1 MFGKLGD
8 MMGKLQEMK
17 QKADE
22 AKEKLDSTL
31 LVIEGAGGDIK
42 IEITGN
48 REIKKLNIA
57 PGLQHSGKEELE
69 EQLIVA
75 LNKAIEQANT
85 LNEAEMKKAASGLLP
100 GLM

>member
-17 QKADE
+17 QKAEE
-22 AKEKLDSTL
+22 AKQILDNTL
-31 LVIEGAGGDIK
+31 LVVEGASGDVK

-48 REIKKLNIA
+48 REIKKLSIA
-57 PGLQHSGKEELE
+57 AGMQHGSKEELE
-69 EQLIVA
+69 EQLLLT
-75 LNKAIEQANT
+75 LNKAINQANT

-100 GLM
+100 GLG

>member
-1 MFGKLGD
+1 MFGKFGD

-22 AKEKLDSTL
+22 AKEKLDHTL
-31 LVIEGAGGDIK
+31 LVVEGAGGDIR

-48 REIKKLNIA
+48 REIKKLKIA
-57 PGLQHSGKEELE
+57 AGLQHSGGEELE
-69 EQLIVA
+69 EQLMA
-75 LNKAIEQANT
+75 TLNKAIEQANT

-100 GLM
+100 GIM

>member
-1 MFGKLGD
+1 MFGKFGD

-22 AKEKLDSTL
+22 AKEKLDATL
-31 LVIEGAGGDIK
+31 LLVDGAGGDIK

-48 REIKKLNIA
+48 REIKKLSIA

-69 EQLIVA
+69 EQLIVT

-85 LNEAEMKKAASGLLP
+85 LNEAEMKMAASGLLP

>member
-17 QKADE
+17 QKAEEIKSRLDE
-22 AKEKLDSTL
+22 VTIKTEA
-31 LVIEGAGGDIK
+31 AGGDIR

-48 REIKKLNIA
+48 RKIKSLSIA
-57 PGLQHSGKEELE
+57 ASLQHGDKEALE

-75 LNKAIEQANT
+75 LNRAIEQAGQA
-85 LNEAEMKKAASGLLP
+85 NEEEMKKAASGLLP
-100 GLM
+100 GL

>member
-22 AKEKLDSTL
+22 IKQRLNETIIKSD
-31 LVIEGAGGDIK
+31 GAGGDIK
-42 IEITGN
+42 IEINGN
-48 REIKKLNIA
+48 RVIKQLQISPA
-57 PGLQHSGKEELE
+57 LQHGDKEELE

-75 LNKAIEQANT
+75 INKAISAADKV
-85 LNEAEMKKAASGLLP
+85 NESEMKQAASGLLP
-100 GLM
+100 GI

>member
-22 AKEKLDSTL
+22 IKVRLDTTILKCESG
-31 LVIEGAGGDIK
+31 EIK

-48 REIKKLNIA
+48 RHIQAITISNA
-57 PGLQHSGKEELE
+57 LQHGDQQELQ
-69 EQLIVA
+69 EQLKSAI
-75 LNKAIEQANT
+75 NKAIAEADKI
-85 LNEAEMKKAASGLLP
+85 NEAEMKKAASGMLP
-100 GLM
+100 GL